1 MSYLAL
7 KHIHVS
13 LVVISVLFF
22 IVRFFWHSS
31 NAAMARKKWV
41 KIVPHIIDTLLIASI
56 VGLVWHSLVL
66 APAWYMN
73 KTLGLI
79 GYIVFAIIAMRAQT
93 PLWRYGA
100 FVVALGWVLML
111 LHVAYAKVPL
121 FG

>member
-22 IVRFFWHSS
+22 IVRFFWHST
-31 NAAMARKKWV
+31 NAAMARQKWV
-41 KIVPHIIDTLLIASI
+41 KIVPHIIDTLLIVSI

-66 APAWYMN
+66 APGWYMN

-79 GYIVFAIIAMRAQT
+79 GYIVFAVIAMRAQT

-100 FVVALGWVLML
+100 FVVALGWAEADSSGAS
-111 LHVAYAKVPL
+111 HSFPL
-121 FG
+121 F